1 MNILKKKALIRKI
14 SIRSKRMRLSRDE
27 KFFESSAMGD
37 LAFLL
42 LIFFIVTSSF
52 MIRQGIFFSLP
63 SNTAGVVRLTD
74 DQIMEVSPQNSG
86 FLYRGMIVERGF
98 FLDTMKSQMKQDHNK
113 VLIIAMGSTVK
124 YDRLVDTLS
133 VAKEAGIRRVSL
145 KQMNG
150 E

>member
-14 SIRSKRMRLSRDE
+14 YIRSKRMRFSRDE

-74 DQIMEVSPQNSG
+74 DQIMEVAPQNNG
-86 FLYRGMIVERGF
+86 FIYRGMLVERSV
-98 FLDTMKSQMKQDHNK
+98 FLDTMKRQMKLDRNK
-113 VLIIAMGSTVK
+113 VLIVAMKSSVK

>member
-14 SIRSKRMRLSRDE
+14 SIRSKKKRFSRDE
-27 KFFESSAMGD
+27 KSFESSAMGD

-74 DQIMEVSPQNSG
+74 DQIMEVAPQNNG
-86 FLYRGMIVERGF
+86 FLYRGMMVERAA
-98 FLDTMKSQMKQDHNK
+98 FLKMMEQQMKADAKK

>member
-14 SIRSKRMRLSRDE
+14 SIRSKKMRFSRDE
-27 KFFESSAMGD
+27 KSFESSAMGD

-74 DQIMEVSPQNSG
+74 DQIMEVAPQNNG
-86 FLYRGMIVERGF
+86 FLYRGMIVERAV
-98 FLDTMKSQMKQDHNK
+98 FLKMMEQQMKADGKK

>member
-14 SIRSKRMRLSRDE
+14 SIRSKRMRFSRDE
-27 KFFESSAMGD
+27 KSFESSAMGD

-74 DQIMEVSPQNSG
+74 DQIMEVAPQNSG
-86 FLYRGMIVERGF
+86 FLYRGMIVERGV
-98 FLDTMKSQMKQDHNK
+98 FLDTMKRQMKQDQNK

>member
-14 SIRSKRMRLSRDE
+14 SIRSKRMRFSRDE
-27 KFFESSAMGD
+27 KSFESSAMGD

-74 DQIMEVSPQNSG
+74 DQIMEVAPQNNG
-86 FLYRGMIVERGF
+86 FLYRGMMVERAA
-98 FLDTMKSQMKQDHNK
+98 FLKMMEQQMKADAKK

>member
-1 MNILKKKALIRKI
+1 MDRLKKKALVLKLRARAKRK
-14 SIRSKRMRLSRDE
+14 RFSREE

-74 DQIMEVSPQNSG
+74 DQIMEVSPQNNG
-86 FLYRGMIVERGF
+86 FLYRGMLVERGA
-98 FLDTMKSQMKQDHNK
+98 FLETMKRQMKQDRNK
-113 VLIIAMGSTVK
+113 VLIIAMGSSVK

>member
-74 DQIMEVSPQNSG
+74 DQIMEVAPQNNG
-86 FLYRGMIVERGF
+86 FLYRGMMVEREV
-98 FLDTMKSQMKQDHNK
+98 FLKMMEQQMKVDGKK